1 MFTIAGKLP
10 SDSFH
15 VRVDDRPAHLLTRKG
30 FSTQAFKPDARNLL
44 ADLKTGKVVRTRHT
58 RWPDQNT
65 VESEAEICT
74 LPELIQSCVV
84 RERPIS
90 LYQRSVLSA
99 AG

>member
-44 ADLKTGKVVRTRHT
+44 ADLKSGNTVRTRHT
-58 RWPDQNT
+58 QWPGQNT

-74 LPELIQSCVV
+74 LPALIQSCVDP
-84 RERPIS
+84 EK
-90 LYQRSVLSA
+90 A
-99 AG
+99 N